1 MNIFHKYLDFCMGTE
16 LPPCAFM
23 MLKMYEK
30 NPTEELKKSLDEFY
44 HLLVNSDNI
53 IRYPFLI
60 GYDRHFQ
67 KMKNLHTLLNEFKAK
82 KENSLAYAQACFL
95 GLQVMDEMLYD
106 EYRSLSS
113 VFEDVMRNLLSED
126 VDLEKALLLLAG
138 LTYNY
143 LGPEFLEFV
152 PKEDFDYDLYL
163 RFKDKVKE
171 RYPL

>member
-1 MNIFHKYLDFCMGTE
+1 
-16 LPPCAFM
+16 
-23 MLKMYEK
+23 
-30 NPTEELKKSLDEFY
+30 
-44 HLLVNSDNI
+44 
-53 IRYPFLI
+53 
-60 GYDRHFQ
+60 
-67 KMKNLHTLLNEFKAK
+67 
-82 KENSLAYAQACFL
+82 
-95 GLQVMDEMLYD
+95 
-106 EYRSLSS
+106 
-113 VFEDVMRNLLSED
+113 VFSDVMRNLLSED